1 MRWNPGLP
9 LRELRNEYASVAE
22 PILARRPSSTATSIN
37 PGEVCTLGLVRSL
50 LGTPT

>member
-22 PILARRPSSTATSIN
+22 PILARRPCSTATSIN
-37 PGEVCTLGLVRSL
+37 PGQAFTLGLVRSSS
-50 LGTPT
+50 PPPS